1 MIWSKI
7 RRLIGIRANI
17 LDGRALADD
26 VTDEIAKKLFILK
39 ESKNI
44 VPGLAVVLIGDD
56 PASQVYVRNKQKACQ
71 RVGIDS
77 YVKKFDK
84 NISLNHVLGFID
96 ELNTDVHINGILVQL
111 PLPSHIN
118 QECVINAISPEKDVD
133 GFHPLNAG
141 RLLRGESC
149 LEPCTPK
156 GIIRL
161 IEQTG
166 ERIAGKN
173 VCVIGRSNIVGKP
186 VSLML
191 LKRDATV
198 TMCHSKTDS
207 LAKVASGADI
217 LVVAAGKP
225 NIIDDRFVK
234 EGAIVIDVGINR
246 TDNGLTGDVDFK
258 KASGKAGWIT
268 PVPGGVGPMTISM
281 LLENT
286 LLAAQARYDHEL

>member
-17 LDGRALADD
+17 LDGRAYADN
-26 VTDEIAKKLFILK
+26 VMNEIAKKLSALK
-39 ESKNI
+39 ERKGI

-84 NISLNHVLGFID
+84 DVSLGQVLGFIN
-96 ELNTDVHINGILVQL
+96 ELNSDIHISGILVQL
-111 PLPSHIN
+111 PLPSHLN
-118 QECVINAISPEKDVD
+118 SECVINSISPHKDVD

-141 RLLRGESC
+141 RLLRGENC

-161 IEQTG
+161 VEQTG
-166 ERIAGKN
+166 EKIAGKN
-173 VCVIGRSNIVGKP
+173 VCIIGRSNIVGKP
-186 VSLML
+186 VSLMF

-198 TMCHSKTDS
+198 TICHSKTDS
-207 LAKVASGADI
+207 LAKIAKGADI

-225 NIIDDRFVK
+225 NIIDDQFVK

-246 TDNGLTGDVDFK
+246 TEIGLTGDVDFK
-258 KASGKAGWIT
+258 KVSAKAGWIT
-268 PVPGGVGPMTISM
+268 PVPGGVGPVTISM

-286 LLAAQARYDHEL
+286 LLAAQIRDDHEL